1 MIKAVIFDMDGVLL
15 DTEKHFEYCWT
26 KAAREAGF
34 PFEKEHAWMLRSLA
48 AKFAEPLM
56 KSIFGEEFDFKS
68 VRERRKVLMAER
80 LKEYGLEKKPGV
92 DEILDFLKEKGIK
105 RVVATATEPVC
116 AREYL
121 EQVGIYDKFDH
132 VVSAHNVKS
141 GKPMPDVYLYACEQ
155 INERPEECLAVE
167 DSPNGVLAAVRA
179 GIPTVMVPDRT
190 KPDEELLSILHYC
203 AADLLEIKAIVN
215 IA

>member
-56 KSIFGEEFDFKS
+56 KSIFGEAFDFKS
-68 VRERRKVLMAER
+68 VRERRKVLMKER
-80 LKEYGLEKKPGV
+80 LSEYGLEKKQGA
-92 DEILDFLKEKGIK
+92 DEILDYLREKGIK
-105 RVVATATEPVC
+105 TAVATATEPVC

-121 EQVGIYDKFDH
+121 ECVGLYDKFDY
-132 VVSAHNVKS
+132 VVSAHTVAN
-141 GKPMPDVYLYACEQ
+141 GKPMPDIYLYACEK
-155 INERPEECLAVE
+155 IGEKPADCLAVE
-167 DSPNGVLAAVRA
+167 DSPNGILAAVRA

-190 KPDEELLSILHYC
+190 EPDEELLAILHYC
-203 AADLLEIKAIVN
+203 AADLLEIKAIVK
-215 IA
+215 

>member
-56 KSIFGEEFDFKS
+56 KSIFGDDFNFKS
-68 VRERRKVLMAER
+68 VRERRKELMIER
-80 LKEYGLEKKPGV
+80 LSEYGLEKKPGA
-92 DEILDFLKEKGIK
+92 DEILAYLKEKGIK
-105 RVVATATEPVC
+105 TAVATATEPAC

-121 EQVGIYDKFDH
+121 ESVGLYDKFDY
-132 VVSAHNVKS
+132 VVSAHVVAN
-141 GKPMPDVYLYACEQ
+141 GKPMPDIYLYACEQ
-155 INERPEECLAVE
+155 IGENPSDCLAVE
-167 DSPNGVLAAVRA
+167 DSPNGILAAVRA

-190 KPDEELLSILHYC
+190 MPDEELLAILHYC
-203 AADLLEIKAIVN
+203 VADLLEIKAIVK
-215 IA
+215 

>member
-56 KSIFGEEFDFKS
+56 KSIFGETFDFIS
-68 VRERRKVLMAER
+68 VRERRKELMKER
-80 LKEYGLEKKPGV
+80 LSEFGLEKKSGA
-92 DEILDFLKEKGIK
+92 DEILDYLKGQGIK
-105 RVVATATEPVC
+105 IAVATATELVC

-121 EQVGIYDKFDH
+121 ESVGLYDKFDY
-132 VVSAHNVKS
+132 VISAHTVAN
-141 GKPMPDVYLYACEQ
+141 GKPMPDIYLYACEK
-155 INERPEECLAVE
+155 IGENPADCLAVE
-167 DSPNGVLAAVRA
+167 DSPNGILAAVRA

-190 KPDEELLSILHYC
+190 KPDEELLAILHYC
-203 AADLLEIKAIVN
+203 VHDLLEIKAIVK
-215 IA
+215 

>member
-34 PFEKEHAWMLRSLA
+34 SFEKEHAWMLRSLA

-56 KSIFGEEFDFKS
+56 KSIFGETFDFKS
-68 VRERRKVLMAER
+68 VRERRKELMTER
-80 LKEYGLEKKPGV
+80 LIEYGLEKKPGA
-92 DEILDFLKEKGIK
+92 DEIVDYLKARGIK
-105 RVVATATEPVC
+105 TAVATATEPIC
-116 AREYL
+116 ARDYL
-121 EQVGIYDKFDH
+121 ERVGLYDKFDY
-132 VVSAHNVKS
+132 VVSAHTVKN
-141 GKPMPDVYLYACEQ
+141 GKPMPDIYLYACEK
-155 INERPEECLAVE
+155 IGEIPGDCLAVE

-190 KPDEELLSILHYC
+190 EPDDELLAILHYC
-203 AADLLEIKAIVN
+203 VPDLLEIKTIVK
-215 IA
+215 